1 MKLGSWLT
9 DHMVITSLI
18 VSGCLKRSF
27 IIDKYKVSLV
37 ANGYT
42 QKKGENFFDTYSHVG
57 RLIIIHVLLSV
68 ATSHGLLIHQI
79 DVKTVFLNGELKEKI
94 YMTQYNG
101 FVVKS
106 QEDKLCKLVKSL
118 YGLKQVP

>member
-1 MKLGSWLT
+1 
-9 DHMVITSLI
+9 MVITPLI

-37 ANGYT
+37 AKGYT
-42 QKKGENFFDTYSHVG
+42 QKKGEIFFDTYSHVG
-57 RLIIIHVLLSV
+57 RLIIIHVLLSL

-79 DVKTVFLNGELKEKI
+79 DVKTVFFNGELKEKI

-101 FVVKS
+101 FIVKS
-106 QEDKLCKLVKSL
+106 QEDKLCKLMKSL
-118 YGLKQVP
+118 YDLKQVP